1 VSLIGA
7 ATLGPAGYWRPG
19 AILFISS
26 LVSRAALAL
35 LLITLPG
42 TATVTG
48 AASQTVE
55 PADGLWNAVP
65 WMATRE
71 RTAQSSSPG
80 RALIEW
86 TNQVATFGSGLAVA
100 GGDQE
105 DSRPWLL
112 VGARAL
118 RVGERRVGGFVG
130 LRHGRGGAGWSINF
144 GLAGGVGDSF
154 YGDDLVSVRDV
165 DGDGRDE
172 LLVYCARPLA
182 GSPYPAG
189 WALHLS
195 RASGWESRPSWVLG
209 ARAGAAF
216 GFGHM
221 ASAGDVNGDGYGDV
235 MIGVPDAEGGRGI
248 AMLYL
253 GSSEGLAR
261 EPAWTKEG
269 EQAGELLGFG
279 VAGVGDVNGD
289 GFGDVFVGSP
299 GHGDNQSRRGR
310 GRVYLGQPSG
320 LAEPPHWSASG
331 VEDAAWFGAAAA
343 AAGDIDADGCAD
355 FLVSAPGT
363 ATKSQR
369 NPQWPGSISLYAGG
383 RRPLS
388 GQPRAV
394 IQGVRNAELFGRSFG
409 MVGDMD
415 GDGDVELAVGAP
427 RAAVHWSGQGRVD
440 VWTVRP
446 DFSLVPRVSI
456 EGTAAGQRFGWRVVG
471 ADFNGDG
478 LADLAASGPFH
489 RPANPNSG
497 HGMIGITWGSRT
509 LLALN
514 PAFRSRELSVPGTS
528 DIESTA
534 PLAHGTGRGHH
545 LTIWAAGGGVAAI
558 AGVCALGC
566 WWRRREAELVKRE
579 RERFA
584 RDLHDH
590 VGGHLTH
597 LRLVSEPETEHAG
610 DPRSRRQPNET
621 WAAMSRQ
628 LSDSLADVIW
638 LARSDT
644 KRLDALTDRMIDTAT
659 TWLEAAGIACR
670 LDVPPSLP
678 DVALDSH
685 RCRDAL
691 LVFKEAIN
699 NLIRHSKATRA
710 EIIIQVNEG
719 PWLDVQVADD
729 GGGFPIPERLP
740 AKSGL
745 ANMKSRVEAV
755 GGTWSIEST
764 PKSTRIRYRMALKA
778 GPGV

>member
-1 VSLIGA
+1 
-7 ATLGPAGYWRPG
+7 
-19 AILFISS
+19 
-26 LVSRAALAL
+26 
-35 LLITLPG
+35 
-42 TATVTG
+42 
-48 AASQTVE
+48 
-55 PADGLWNAVP
+55 
-65 WMATRE
+65 M
-71 RTAQSSSPG
+71 
-80 RALIEW
+80 IEW
-86 TNQVATFGSGLAVA
+86 TNRVASFGSGLCVVT
-100 GGDQE
+100 GDRE
-105 DSRPWLL
+105 DFRPWLV

-118 RVGERRVGGFVG
+118 RVGDRRVGGFLG
-130 LRHGRGGAGWSINF
+130 LRHGTSAGEWSTGF
-144 GLAGGVGDSF
+144 GLAGGLGDSF
-154 YGDDLVSVRDV
+154 YGDDLISVRDV

-182 GSPYPAG
+182 GSAYPSG

-195 RASGWESRPSWVLG
+195 RSPGWESRPSWVLA
-209 ARAGAAF
+209 ARAGAAI

-221 ASAGDVNGDGYGDV
+221 ASAGDVNGDGHGDV

-253 GSSEGLAR
+253 GSPEGLAR

-269 EQAGELLGFG
+269 EQAGELFGFG
-279 VAGVGDVNGD
+279 VAGLGDVNGD
-289 GFGDVFVGSP
+289 GLEDVFVGSP

-343 AAGDIDADGCAD
+343 AAGDIDGDGCAD

-369 NPQWPGSISLYAGG
+369 NPQWPGSVSLYAGG

-394 IQGVRNAELFGRSFG
+394 IQGVRNTEWFGRSFG

-415 GDGDVELAVGAP
+415 GDGDVELAVGVP
-427 RAAVHWSGQGRVD
+427 RAAVQWSGQGRVD

-497 HGMIGITWGSRT
+497 HGMIAITWGSRT

-514 PAFRSRELSVPGTS
+514 PAFRSREPSESV
-528 DIESTA
+528 TA
-534 PLAHGTGRGHH
+534 GVTTAGEPSHGEFRVTRI
-545 LTIWAAGGGVAAI
+545 LPWAGGSMVAAF
-558 AGVCALGC
+558 AGVQLLRR
-566 WWRRREAELVKRE
+566 WWRSREVELVKRE

-597 LRLVSEPETEHAG
+597 LRLVSDPETQHAG
-610 DPRSRRQPNET
+610 DPRPRNQANES
-621 WAAMSRQ
+621 WAAMSKQ

-638 LARSDT
+638 FARSDT

-670 LDVPPSLP
+670 LDVPSSLP

-710 EIIIQVNEG
+710 EIIIQVTEG

-755 GGTWSIEST
+755 GGTWSIESDR
-764 PKSTRIRYRMALKA
+764 KSTRIRYRMALKA
-778 GPGV
+778 APGA